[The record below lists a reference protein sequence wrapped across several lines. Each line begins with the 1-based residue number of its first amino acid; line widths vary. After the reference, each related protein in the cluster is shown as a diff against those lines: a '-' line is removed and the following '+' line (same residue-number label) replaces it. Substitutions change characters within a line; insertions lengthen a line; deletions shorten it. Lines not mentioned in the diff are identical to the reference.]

1 MHTTC
6 LSYQDA
12 ELKAVVQRN
21 LSAAV
26 AVEHVVPDALLHEPS
41 PTLLN
46 KEKHKIE
53 KYSRL
58 IMVATRQYSDG
69 KRASLPKFTPFLVS
83 DFGEMSPAAVELQ
96 EWIVEQF
103 RVRLKKQGR
112 RDDGCSSSELV
123 RQFRHKFKVGIQLGI
138 ASGLGAM
145 IQAGGQHWG
154 NLCLSVCMRVC
165 SLTETSS
172 CVFHFVD
179 KLPLTFEQ

>member
-1 MHTTC
+1 M
-6 LSYQDA
+6 
-12 ELKAVVQRN
+12 V
-21 LSAAV
+21 
-26 AVEHVVPDALLHEPS
+26 
-41 PTLLN
+41 
-46 KEKHKIE
+46 E
-53 KYSRL
+53 KYFRL
-58 IMVATRQYSDG
+58 IMVATRQYSDA

-145 IQAGGQHWG
+145 IQTGGQHWG
-154 NLCLSVCMRVC
+154 NLGA
-165 SLTETSS
+165 
-172 CVFHFVD
+172 
-179 KLPLTFEQ
+179 

>member
-1 MHTTC
+1 
-6 LSYQDA
+6 
-12 ELKAVVQRN
+12 
-21 LSAAV
+21 
-26 AVEHVVPDALLHEPS
+26 
-41 PTLLN
+41 
-46 KEKHKIE
+46 
-53 KYSRL
+53 
-58 IMVATRQYSDG
+58 MVATRQYSDG

-154 NLCLSVCMRVC
+154 NLLKCVCVRVC
-165 SLTETSS
+165 SLTGTSS
-172 CVFHFVD
+172 CVSLFVN
-179 KLPLTFEQ
+179 KLLLMQKKQKCTQVAQTQGGNT